1 MPMRFAHA
9 CFVVWMVALTAL
21 FYAMP
26 QWSMVTWAAI
36 GLSGAAAVLVGIRL
50 HRPSRRPW
58 FLLSGV
64 LASFTAGDTT
74 YNILVDYLHQDNPF
88 PSLADGFYL
97 AVIPCSPWPCS
108 C

>member
-1 MPMRFAHA
+1 MRFAHV
-9 CFVVWMVALTAL
+9 CFVVWMAVLTAL

-26 QWSMVTWAAI
+26 HWSMVTWAAI

-50 HRPSRRPW
+50 HRPTSRLPW

-74 YNILVDYLHQDNPF
+74 YNVLTDYLHQDNPF
-88 PSLADGFYL
+88 PSLAEAFHHRRR
-97 AVIPCSPWPCS
+97 SFRQ
-108 C
+108 